1 VIDMYEIEIQ
11 VNGRP
16 MRTTVDVD
24 ETLVDVLRNKLGFVE
39 IKNGCG
45 QGDCG
50 ACTVLLDGEAV
61 NSCLTLAVQADGR
74 SVTTT
79 KGLGSPEDPH
89 PLQTAFINHGAVQCG
104 FCSSGMILSAA
115 SLLQQNAAPTREEI
129 REGISGNL
137 CRCTGYTK
145 IVDAIEEA
153 ARDIELTGKQ
163 GS

>member
-1 VIDMYEIEIQ
+1 MHEIEIQ
-11 VNGRP
+11 VNGRA
-16 MRTTVDVD
+16 MRTTVEVD

-39 IKNGCG
+39 VKNGCG

-50 ACTVLLDGEAV
+50 ACTVLLDGEAI

-79 KGLGSPEDPH
+79 KGLGTPEDPH
-89 PLQTAFINHGAVQCG
+89 PVQTAFINHGAVQCG
-104 FCSSGMILSAA
+104 FCSSGMVLSAA
-115 SLLQQNAAPTREEI
+115 SFLQQNAAPTREEI
-129 REGISGNL
+129 REAISGNL

-145 IVDAIEEA
+145 IVDAIEDA
-153 ARDIELTGKQ
+153 AREIELTGKA

>member
-16 MRTTVDVD
+16 MCTTVDVD
-24 ETLVDVLRNKLGFVE
+24 ETLVDVLRHKLGFVE

-115 SLLQQNAAPTREEI
+115 SLLEQNAAPTREEI

-153 ARDIELTGKQ
+153 ARDIELTGRRR
-163 GS
+163 S

>member
-16 MRTTVDVD
+16 MRATVDVD
-24 ETLVDVLRNKLGFVE
+24 ETLVDVLRNKMGFVE

-74 SVTTT
+74 SVMTT
-79 KGLGSPEDPH
+79 KGLGTPEDPH
-89 PLQTAFINHGAVQCG
+89 PLQAAFIEHGAVQCG
-104 FCSSGMILSAA
+104 FCSSGMILAAA
-115 SLLQQNAAPTREEI
+115 SLLQQNATPTRDEI

-153 ARDIELTGKQ
+153 SHVEVLEERSA
-163 GS
+163 

>member
-1 VIDMYEIEIQ
+1 MHEIEIK

-16 MRTTVDVD
+16 MRTSVEVG
-24 ETLVDVLRNKLGFVE
+24 ETLVDVLRHKLGFVE

-79 KGLGSPEDPH
+79 KGLGTPEDPH
-89 PLQTAFINHGAVQCG
+89 PLQTAFVNHGAVQCG

-115 SLLQQNAAPTREEI
+115 SFLDQATTPSREQI
-129 REGISGNL
+129 REAISGNL

-153 ARDIELTGKQ
+153 ARALELAGER